1 MKMALGLA
9 GMLAACALAA
19 APADNGIVFDSSKFE
34 VLPIGQGKGEKLSFA
49 DGTLSI
55 KAQNGSPFICG
66 TARHPVTP
74 GGIARASVKA
84 KGKGKAGIMIYSFG
98 PDGKCVGW
106 QTTGVRDLK
115 EDAPVTLS
123 SEVRISPHYT
133 GGREIKSIA
142 WGIYALRGCEGVF
155 SDYQAAYEEKTPNST
170 LKPAKSERGGIIV
183 RTRKLTEQAKALAKQ
198 GKRPGVM
205 FLGDSITQGW
215 ELDPNGK
222 LPGGLAV
229 WNRDFAPLGAV
240 NFGISGERVEHVL
253 YRITECN
260 QLVCRPEIVVLMI
273 GTNNLNMTP
282 PPDTPEN
289 IAAGIDNL
297 LAVIR
302 QKVPDAK
309 IILSA
314 VTPRGGP
321 FPTDAI
327 NRHLPDI
334 AKKHGAVYLDP
345 IKVMTDGT
353 GNAKDR
359 TVFRDGLHF
368 SPKGY
373 ERYASVLLPEIL
385 KLKQSSGK

>member
-1 MKMALGLA
+1 
-9 GMLAACALAA
+9 
-19 APADNGIVFDSSKFE
+19 
-34 VLPIGQGKGEKLSFA
+34 
-49 DGTLSI
+49 
-55 KAQNGSPFICG
+55 
-66 TARHPVTP
+66 
-74 GGIARASVKA
+74 
-84 KGKGKAGIMIYSFG
+84 
-98 PDGKCVGW
+98 
-106 QTTGVRDLK
+106 
-115 EDAPVTLS
+115 
-123 SEVRISPHYT
+123 
-133 GGREIKSIA
+133 
-142 WGIYALRGCEGVF
+142 
-155 SDYQAAYEEKTPNST
+155 
-170 LKPAKSERGGIIV
+170 
-183 RTRKLTEQAKALAKQ
+183 
-198 GKRPGVM
+198 
-205 FLGDSITQGW
+205 
-215 ELDPNGK
+215 
-222 LPGGLAV
+222 
-229 WNRDFAPLGAV
+229 
-240 NFGISGERVEHVL
+240 
-253 YRITECN
+253 
-260 QLVCRPEIVVLMI
+260 MI